1 VISFVCLDQEDGKV
15 TGYRADID
23 GLRAIAVMLVLV
35 FHFDLF
41 SLGKAGFIGVDVFF
55 VISGFLITSIIKK
68 QLDNN
73 TFSLKNFYIKRVRRL
88 APPLVA
94 VLLLT
99 LLVGSFILLPTEF
112 KELTTQVFFSQLYI
126 ANIFFWQSVNYF
138 GLHADGVFLLHT
150 WSLAVEEQFYLLYP
164 LGLLFVYRYL
174 KVMFWPAIIFL
185 LLASFL
191 LNIAFV
197 ESKPEATFYL
207 LPMRAWELLLG
218 GIIPLVNVKVSRPKF
233 VDQILG
239 VLGFVCI
246 FLSVFLY
253 QKNTVFP
260 GYFALFPTLGAALCI
275 IAGTNYKTFSSSLLS
290 FSPAVY
296 IGRISYSLYLV
307 HWPIIV
313 FAVVYLGD
321 DYTML
326 WRWIT
331 FFLSI
336 VFAVV
341 IYHVIE
347 NPIRHKKILSSDKIF
362 IASYGIIICA
372 SVGLYVLSNSTGGFP
387 ARFSSEV
394 VALADKV
401 NDKNPPLSECEYSKA
416 NRLNSE
422 SYCKIGSNTSSPT
435 WFIYGDSH
443 AWAAYKV
450 FDEWLKA
457 RNESA
462 YFAFQHSC
470 PPVKNIYLL
479 GRQGLCFEFNQSVSE
494 YIDTHQDIDKV
505 FLVSTWVQGK
515 KGIFPDR
522 KGASLSQSQTQS
534 LFHEQFTNTVSNY
547 HVKGKGVYVWEPLPG
562 AKANVPKTLARAKIR
577 GEGHDLEVSES
588 VYRGNYNFFFEAL
601 NQNNQYITN
610 TFSTSEALC
619 QSGNCAVLFNGTPLY
634 SDSSHLAASPFGFWV
649 DNLDRQIP
657 SMQ

>member
-1 VISFVCLDQEDGKV
+1 M

-68 QLDNN
+68 QLDTN
-73 TFSLKNFYIKRVRRL
+73 TFSLKSFYVKRVRRL
-88 APPLVA
+88 APSLVA

-99 LLVGSFILLPTEF
+99 LLLGSFILLPTEF
-112 KELTTQVFFSQLYI
+112 QELTTQVFFSQLYI
-126 ANIFFWQSVNYF
+126 ANIYFWKNVNYF
-138 GLHADGVFLLHT
+138 GLQADGIFLLHT

-164 LGLLFVYRYL
+164 LGLFFVYRYF
-174 KVMFWPAIIFL
+174 KVLFWPVIILSL
-185 LLASFL
+185 LISFL

-218 GIIPLVNVKVSRPKF
+218 GMIPLFNSKVCRSKS

-239 VLGFVCI
+239 VLGFFCI

-260 GYFALFPTLGAALCI
+260 GYFALLPTLGAAFCI
-275 IAGTNYKTFSSSLLS
+275 IAGSNHKTVTSALLS
-290 FSPAVY
+290 FSPAVF

-313 FAVVYLGD
+313 FAIIYLGD
-321 DYTML
+321 DYTIF

-341 IYHVIE
+341 IYYFIE
-347 NPIRHKKILSSDKIF
+347 NPIRHKKFLGSDKVF
-362 IASYGIIICA
+362 VASYGLIICA
-372 SVGLYVLSNSTGGFP
+372 SVGLYVLSNKTGGFP
-387 ARFSSEV
+387 ERFSSEV

-401 NDKNPPLSECEYSKA
+401 NDKTPSISECEYSKD
-416 NRLNSE
+416 NRLSGENYCRVGSE
-422 SYCKIGSNTSSPT
+422 DVNPS
-435 WFIYGDSH
+435 WFFYGDSH

-450 FDEWLKA
+450 FDEWLKS

-462 YFAFQHSC
+462 YFAFRNSC
-470 PPVKNIYLL
+470 PPIKNIYLL
-479 GRQGLCFEFNQSVSE
+479 GRKGLCFEFNQSVSE
-494 YIDTHQDIDKV
+494 YINSHQEIDKV
-505 FLVSTWVQGK
+505 FLVSTWIQGK
-515 KGIFPDR
+515 NGIYSDINATP
-522 KGASLSQSQTQS
+522 LSDAETQS
-534 LFHEQFTNTVSNY
+534 LFQKEFSNTVSSY
-547 HVKGKGVYVWEPLPG
+547 HAKSKDVYVWEPLPG
-562 AKANVPKTLARAKIR
+562 AKANVPKTLARAMMSGKD
-577 GEGHDLEVSES
+577 HDLEVSES
-588 VYRGNYNFFFEAL
+588 AYRQNYNFFFEGL
-601 NQNNQYITN
+601 NQNSQYLAG
-610 TFSTSEALC
+610 TFSTSEVLC
-619 QSGNCAVLFNGTPLY
+619 KDDSCAVMVNGKPLY
-634 SDSSHLAASPFGFWV
+634 LDNSHLAASPFEFWV
-649 DNLDRQIP
+649 ASLKRQIP
-657 SMQ
+657 SSD